1 MRVLVADD
9 NVVNRRMIRMLLGAL
24 GHTVDVVEDGALAC
38 LATQTQV
45 YDVVLLDLNMPVM
58 DGREAVVSMRAR
70 GKPAPRL
77 IIVTA
82 DNTAESY
89 AACMA
94 AGADGVETKPLDL
107 AKLSSIMAETASAL
121 MTQAGSK
128 TRSMD

>member
-121 MTQAGSK
+121 M
-128 TRSMD
+128 